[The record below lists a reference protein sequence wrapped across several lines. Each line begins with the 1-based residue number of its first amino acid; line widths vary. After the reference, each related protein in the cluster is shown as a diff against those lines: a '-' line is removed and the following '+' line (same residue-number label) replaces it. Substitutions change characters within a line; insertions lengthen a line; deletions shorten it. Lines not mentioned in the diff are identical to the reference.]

1 MKVVLDSNVIIA
13 SFAAR
18 GLCHAVFELCL
29 DRFEIVISPFLIEEV
44 ETNLAKKLKLPIPM
58 VKEITEFL
66 GENAISTE
74 IDAVPLD
81 ACEDPGDAS
90 ILALAQKSESAY
102 LITGD
107 KELLAVKK
115 SGTSRILS
123 PRQFWEA
130 VKQNNES

>member
-1 MKVVLDSNVIIA
+1 
-13 SFAAR
+13 
-18 GLCHAVFELCL
+18 L

-74 IDAVPLD
+74 IDAVPQD
-81 ACEDPGDAS
+81 ACEDPGDAR
-90 ILALAQKSESAY
+90 ILALAQKSEAAY

-107 KELLAVKK
+107 KELHTLKK
-115 SGTSRILS
+115 FGTSKILS

-130 VKQNNES
+130 AKQKNEF